1 MFEKFLPPHSFLF
14 GLFFFHF
21 ASWFYFAILRHSC
34 NFKLTVFIKQ
44 GNVVMFDIFVAKLI
58 INFKVD
64 LSAFVFVG
72 AFRLQI
78 WLGING
84 KLQRLCLDHHL
95 NQHMKR

>member
-1 MFEKFLPPHSFLF
+1 
-14 GLFFFHF
+14 
-21 ASWFYFAILRHSC
+21 
-34 NFKLTVFIKQ
+34 
-44 GNVVMFDIFVAKLI
+44 MFDIFVAKLI

-78 WLGING
+78 WLGMNG